1 MTSSIW
7 EKFSSRAWRAVSAV
21 GRGGEG
27 RQCKHHPIY
36 VQREERFQF
45 LWLFF
50 FFFSAPTHAACVS
63 SVLSLCCDPRD
74 RTARFGTC
82 ETCEILRARWDVTVS
97 TLQGKEPKLR
107 PTVTGP
113 LLRNPRFSL
122 PPCKQP
128 AGVRQSCISCTSL
141 LNSVIILFFK
151 RPVWQFGSNS
161 RRRLEDHPTS
171 K

>member
-1 MTSSIW
+1 MGKVFIACLACGIS
-7 EKFSSRAWRAVSAV
+7 
-21 GRGGEG
+21 GGKG
-27 RQCKHHPIY
+27 GGGKT
-36 VQREERFQF
+36 VQAPPDLCATRRTLPVFVVV
-45 LWLFF
+45 L